1 MQVVIMRLHAL
12 RLVGLLFFLGAALSA
27 AAPRIVELPDGGL
40 QPRVAVDAVGVLHVV
55 YFQGADTAGDLFYVR
70 SSDGGQTFSTPL
82 AVNSQPGSAVAAG
95 AIRGAQIALGKA
107 GSVHVVWNGSTTAR
121 PKGPPYPEAPPDSP
135 HSGLP
140 LLYTRLNAA
149 GDAFEPQR
157 NLMQH
162 TFALDGGG
170 TVAADGQGGVFVA
183 WHGKAAGAA
192 EGEGGRRVYLTRS
205 LDDGA
210 TFDRET
216 AISPAATGACG
227 CCGMK
232 LFAASDGTLYGL
244 YRTATDVVHRDME
257 LLVSTDRGRTFRGE
271 KIHEWEISACPMS
284 SMSFDENGGVVAAAW
299 ETEGQVYWAR
309 LSRDPNTPIQ
319 PVAAAGGDGERRKY
333 PDIAINDAGD
343 VLLSWAD
350 VAGWKKPGALHWQL
364 FPNKGTQTPA
374 ETASPALPV
383 WSFPAV
389 FAAGRSGF
397 GILR

>member
-1 MQVVIMRLHAL
+1 MHRCIFRFFAL
-12 RLVGLLFFLGAALSA
+12 ILFASA
-27 AAPRIVELPDGGL
+27 VLPAGEPWIVTLPGSGI

-70 SSDGGQTFSTPL
+70 SSDGGQSFSAPL

-107 GSVHVVWNGSTTAR
+107 GRVHVVWNGSTTAR
-121 PKGPPYPEAPPDSP
+121 PKGPPNPEAPPDSP

-140 LLYTRLNAA
+140 LLYTRLSAA

-170 TVAADGQGGVFVA
+170 TVAADDQGGVFVA
-183 WHGKAAGAA
+183 WHGKADGAA

-205 LDDGA
+205 LDSGA
-210 TFDRET
+210 TFERET

-257 LLVSTDRGRTFRGE
+257 LLVSTDRGRTFQGK
-271 KIHEWEISACPMS
+271 KIHEWELSACPMS
-284 SMSFDENGGVVAAAW
+284 SMSFAENGGMAAAAW

-309 LSRDPNTPIQ
+309 LSRDPNAAIQ
-319 PVAAAGGDGERRKY
+319 PVAAAGGEGERRKY

-364 FPNKGTQTPA
+364 FPKKGAQPA
-374 ETASPALPV
+374 AKTASDPLPV
-383 WSFPAV
+383 WSFPAA
-389 FAAGRSGF
+389 FAGPNGF

>member
-1 MQVVIMRLHAL
+1 MRSRTLCL
-12 RLVGLLFFLGAALSA
+12 IGLFCAVLSA
-27 AAPRIVELPDGGL
+27 GEPRILDLPDGGV
-40 QPRVAVDAVGVLHVV
+40 QPRVAVDEAGVLHVV
-55 YFQGADTAGDLFYVR
+55 YFHGADTAGDLFYVR
-70 SSDGGQTFSTPL
+70 SSDGGQSFSAPL

-107 GSVHVVWNGSTTAR
+107 GRVHVVWNGSTTAR
-121 PKGPPYPEAPPDSP
+121 PKGPPNPEAPPDSP

-170 TVAADGQGGVFVA
+170 TVAADDQGGVFVA
-183 WHGKAAGAA
+183 WHGKADGAA
-192 EGEGGRRVYLTRS
+192 EGEGGRRVYRTRS
-205 LDDGA
+205 LDDGS
-210 TFDRET
+210 TFERET
-216 AISPAATGACG
+216 AISPVATGACG

-257 LLVSTDRGRTFRGE
+257 LLVSTDRGRTFQSK

-284 SMSFDENGGVVAAAW
+284 SMSFAENGGMVAAAW

-309 LSRDPNTPIQ
+309 LSRDPNAAIQ
-319 PVAAAGGDGERRKY
+319 PVAAAGGEGERRKY

-364 FPNKGTQTPA
+364 FPKKGAQPAA
-374 ETASPALPV
+374 ETASNPLPV
-383 WSFPAV
+383 WSFPAA
-389 FAAGRSGF
+389 FAGPSGF